1 MLVSA
6 VSAKS
11 PVRTLPPCGGLQPV
25 EMAPDLKAQGR
36 AWPGPD
42 APAASDRSRTSSGQ
56 GDQDVVQG
64 HALTDSDTSSCFSK
78 IGSIRAELQS
88 AQRCFRRAA
97 KAASRPAHH
106 HLVSGVESSAIGC
119 PVPGCASCAAH
130 SQAGGS
136 IAACRRPSSADQ

>member
-11 PVRTLPPCGGLQPV
+11 PVRTWPPCGGLQPV

-36 AWPGPD
+36 AS
-42 APAASDRSRTSSGQ
+42 PAASNRSRTSSGQ
-56 GDQDVVQG
+56 GDQDVVEG
-64 HALTDSDTSSCFSK
+64 HASTDSDTSPCFRK

-97 KAASRPAHH
+97 ASRPTHH

-136 IAACRRPSSADQ
+136 IAACRRASSADQ